1 MDTFLLLK
9 AETAEDDVLEWD
21 MYTIRFLLEVLLLI
35 EDEIEIARISPVPF
49 HASTSMMTDEQWLG
63 QFRIPR
69 DDLERLRLGL
79 GIPFTMV
86 GPVRLRWRG
95 DDGLC
100 ILLRRLAYPSELSD
114 LAEIFGRP
122 RSVISIIFNCTA
134 EFVYNRWGF
143 LLRDMNEATWI

>member
-1 MDTFLLLK
+1 
-9 AETAEDDVLEWD
+9 
-21 MYTIRFLLEVLLLI
+21 
-35 EDEIEIARISPVPF
+35 
-49 HASTSMMTDEQWLG
+49 MMTDEQWLG
-63 QFRIPR
+63 QFRFAR

-86 GPVRLRWRG
+86 GPVRLRWGG

-100 ILLRRLAYPSELSD
+100 IPLRRSAYPSRLSD
-114 LAEIFGRP
+114 LAEILDRP

-143 LLRDMNEATWI
+143 LLRDINEAPWISANCLQSFSQATVNRGAPYANLFGFVDGTIRPIYVVHLMTNVTFIVATSAFMA